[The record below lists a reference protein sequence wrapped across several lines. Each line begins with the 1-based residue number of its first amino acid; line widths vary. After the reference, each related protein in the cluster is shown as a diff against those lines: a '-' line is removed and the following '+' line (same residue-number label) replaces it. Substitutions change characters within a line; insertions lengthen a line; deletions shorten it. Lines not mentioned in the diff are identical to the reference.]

1 MATGQVSD
9 NFENGLS
16 DKWVQS
22 VPARWSA
29 DSAGATSGRFS
40 LHHSYDNTDAG
51 TDKIGISITNLHA
64 DEGTTNW
71 SFLVKHGYDPS
82 SSNNW
87 SVFLMSDV
95 SPSVMSAD
103 GITNG
108 FALGVNLT
116 GFDDTLRLWRIK
128 GSNLSVV
135 VNCAV
140 NWQTEIGT
148 VKPVKISVERDM
160 VGHWVIKIFRPDNSL
175 LRMSSGF
182 DAELLN
188 PSWFGIYYRYS
199 STRDRLLWIDDIMI
213 NGMFYEDRSPPAVT
227 GYTVCGRKSIEF
239 ALSEE
244 PDDKFTAAHNF
255 YLETITG
262 IPFTVSRKG
271 GLSFKL
277 EFANEF
283 KNKKLNT
290 LIIRR
295 ICDKAG
301 NCRNDTAITFT
312 PVWAETGDVIISEI
326 MADPSPSVSLPA
338 KEYLEIT
345 NRTGYSINLKNWK
358 LSSEDQNI
366 LFPEVVLLPLERRI
380 LCLLQDT
387 ILFSKYGKVTG
398 LKQFPSLT
406 DGGKAVWLT
415 DSLGTLIH
423 GVEYSSDWYGD
434 LLKSGGGWSLEMKD
448 TNYPFYDEGNWIAS
462 CSRNGGSPGLINS
475 VSSDNPDTSFYGIM
489 NVFPDDSSNII
500 VRFSEPVINLSS
512 AIRDVGIDDLEV
524 IEILPIDPLF
534 REFAVR
540 TTSPLIRKQIYNFLV
555 SDNIRDFA
563 DNRIK
568 TGNFEFGITEPSHSK
583 DILFNELLFNPLPG
597 DPDYVEF
604 YNRSDKIIDA
614 SRLQIVSFNE
624 DSGEPSQPII
634 VSADKRCIMPGSYYA
649 ITADR
654 KKIYDRYKS
663 GDPDHLFE
671 IADLPSM
678 PDAGGHLILYN
689 LELEKID
696 EVFYN
701 DSLHSALLP
710 DNEGI
715 ALAKDI
721 PQNLSEEALSW
732 YSESESM
739 GWGTPGALNF
749 NKDLEAPIIKDCV
762 VSGRNSVEIKLS
774 EEPSVDF
781 LSENNYSLNDGLNK
795 PVSVIRGSN
804 LLFRIIFSNELIN
817 KKLNTL
823 TIRRLCDKSEN
834 CRSDTVI
841 KFTPVWA
848 ETGDIILTEIMAD
861 PTPSVSLPSGEYFE
875 IKNRSSFS
883 INLNNWKIIAGEQII
898 TFPSFI
904 MAPGEIRIITS
915 VQDTLLFRDFGIVTG
930 LRQFPSLTDEGK
942 LLCLYDSSGTL
953 IHGVE
958 YSDDWYASDLKS
970 QGGWS
975 LEIIDEAFPFFYE
988 GNWKSS
994 VSRKGGT
1001 PGTTNS
1007 VSAANKDNYFK
1018 GIVNLFPEDSKSLTI
1033 RFSEPV
1039 KDLSKIGSSKIEGGP
1054 AIESYSVSDPLFREF
1069 IIRLSADLVKQNL
1082 YKLELPET
1090 MTDFAGNSATDSE
1103 YTFGLAEPPSAGDVS
1118 FNELLF
1124 NPFPGDPDYI
1134 EFFNCSEKV
1143 IDASMLM
1150 IASVNPLTSD
1160 TSDLTQLSMTK
1171 RCMLP
1176 GTYYTITTDRERLID
1191 RYSSSSS
1198 YWIFE
1203 VPSLPSMPDDD
1214 GNILLLNNELD
1225 MIDKVSYSDEMH
1237 YSLLSGFEGISLE
1250 KTIKCNPSDQIGSW
1264 HSASES
1270 SGWGT
1275 PGGPNSMISETSGED
1290 KFFVFSSTKITPD
1303 NDGYEDLLTIIIKPG
1318 GSGNVL
1324 SVSIFDETGGLIRKV
1339 ASNLLAGSEVSVVW
1353 DGTSDDGNPVIS
1365 GIYIVFISWYDDKG
1379 RSERFKRV
1387 CTVLR

>member
-1 MATGQVSD
+1 
-9 NFENGLS
+9 
-16 DKWVQS
+16 
-22 VPARWSA
+22 
-29 DSAGATSGRFS
+29 
-40 LHHSYDNTDAG
+40 
-51 TDKIGISITNLHA
+51 
-64 DEGTTNW
+64 
-71 SFLVKHGYDPS
+71 
-82 SSNNW
+82 
-87 SVFLMSDV
+87 
-95 SPSVMSAD
+95 
-103 GITNG
+103 
-108 FALGVNLT
+108 
-116 GFDDTLRLWRIK
+116 
-128 GSNLSVV
+128 
-135 VNCAV
+135 
-140 NWQTEIGT
+140 
-148 VKPVKISVERDM
+148 
-160 VGHWVIKIFRPDNSL
+160 
-175 LRMSSGF
+175 
-182 DAELLN
+182 
-188 PSWFGIYYRYS
+188 
-199 STRDRLLWIDDIMI
+199 MI
-213 NGMFYEDRSPPAVT
+213 NGVFYEDTSPPAVT

-239 ALSEE
+239 TLSEE
-244 PDDKFTAAHNF
+244 PDDKFTAADNF
-255 YLETITG
+255 YMETLSDN
-262 IPFTVSRKG
+262 PFTVSRKG

-283 KNKKLNT
+283 KNKNINT
-290 LIIRR
+290 ITIRR

-301 NCRNDTAITFT
+301 NCLNDTAITFT

-326 MADPSPSVSLPA
+326 MADPFPSVSLPT

-380 LCLLQDT
+380 ICLLQDT

-406 DGGKAVWLT
+406 DVGKAVWLT

-448 TNYPFYDEGNWIAS
+448 TKFPFYDEGNWIAS

-475 VSSDNPDTSFYGIM
+475 VSSDNPDTSFYGIL
-489 NVFPDDSSNII
+489 NVFPDDSSKII
-500 VRFSEPVINLSS
+500 VRFSEPVINLSN

-534 REFAVR
+534 REFAAR
-540 TTSPLIRKQIYNFLV
+540 TTSPLIRKKIYNFLV

-563 DNRIK
+563 YNRIQ

-604 YNRSDKIIDA
+604 YNKSDKIIDA
-614 SRLQIVSFNE
+614 SRLQIVSVNE
-624 DSGEPSQPII
+624 DSGEPSQPIN
-634 VSADKRCIMPGSYYA
+634 VSPDKRCIMPGSYYA
-649 ITADR
+649 ITTDR

-671 IADLPSM
+671 IANLPSM
-678 PDAGGHLILYN
+678 PDAVGHLILYN
-689 LELEKID
+689 MELDKID

-701 DSLHSALLP
+701 DSLHNALLP
-710 DNEGI
+710 DNEGV
-715 ALAKDI
+715 ALAKDN

-762 VSGRNSVEIKLS
+762 GSGKNSVEIKLS
-774 EEPSVDF
+774 EDPKPDF
-781 LSENNYSLNDGLNK
+781 LSVINFSLNDEINK
-795 PVSVIRGSN
+795 PVSVINRN
-804 LLFRIIFSNELIN
+804 NFLFRITFAKELIN
-817 KKLNTL
+817 KELNIL
-823 TIRRLCDKSEN
+823 TITQLCDKSEN
-834 CRSDTVI
+834 CRNDTTI

-861 PTPSVSLPSGEYFE
+861 PAPSVSLPSGEYFE

-883 INLNNWKIIAGEQII
+883 LNLNNWRLVAGEQIVAL
-898 TFPSFI
+898 PSFI
-904 MAPGEIRIITS
+904 MAPGEIRILTS
-915 VQDTLLFRDFGIVTG
+915 VQDTLLFKDFGMVTG

-942 LLCLYDSSGTL
+942 LLCLYDSSGML
-953 IHGVE
+953 MHGVE

-1018 GIVNLFPEDSKSLTI
+1018 GIVNLFPGDSKSLTI

-1039 KDLSKIGSSKIEGGP
+1039 KDFTKIGSSKIEGGP
-1054 AIESYSVSDPLFREF
+1054 VIESYSASDPLFREF
-1069 IIRLSADLVKQNL
+1069 VIRLSADMEIENL

-1103 YTFGLAEPPSAGDVS
+1103 FTFGLAEPPSVGDVS

-1150 IASVNPLTSD
+1150 LAGVNPLTSD
-1160 TSDLTQLSMTK
+1160 TSELVQLSMTR
-1171 RCMLP
+1171 RCILP

-1198 YWIFE
+1198 DRIFE

-1225 MIDKVSYSDEMH
+1225 LIDKMSYNEAMH
-1237 YSLLSGFEGISLE
+1237 YSILSGFEGISLE
-1250 KTIKCNPSDQIGSW
+1250 KTIKCNPSDQAVNW
-1264 HSASES
+1264 HSATEI

-1275 PGGPNSMISETSGED
+1275 PGGPNSVISETSGED
-1290 KFFVFSSTKITPD
+1290 EFLVFSSTKITPD

-1339 ASNLLAGSEVSVVW
+1339 ASNLLAGSEVSMVW
-1353 DGTSDDGNPVIS
+1353 DGTADDGTPVRS
-1365 GIYIVFISWYDDKG
+1365 GIYIILINLFDDKG
-1379 RSERFKRV
+1379 RTVRLKKV